1 VKIFPRHYA
10 FSVELLLE
18 WKLNNLPKETIMG
31 DIKNLVNEAAIKK
44 IQQLAMDA
52 DIAVFATN
60 ILAIPA
66 TTRPMSTQD
75 VDEDGNLWFM
85 SRIDSNKNK
94 EIGRDNRVQLYYS
107 NISNSEYLTIYG
119 HAEIILDRDKI
130 EALWTPIAKAWFTEG
145 KDDPSISLIK
155 VQPIAAY
162 YWDTKENKVV
172 ALLKTAISAIT
183 GKENDGGVEG
193 SITIKNSI

>member
-1 VKIFPRHYA
+1 
-10 FSVELLLE
+10 
-18 WKLNNLPKETIMG
+18 MG
-31 DIKNLVNEAAIKK
+31 DIKNLVNEAAISK

-94 EIGRDNRVQLYYS
+94 EIARDNRVQLYYS

-119 HAEIILDRDKI
+119 HAEIILDREKI
-130 EALWTPIAKAWFTEG
+130 AELWTPIAKAWFTEG

-155 VQPIAAY
+155 VQPVAAY
-162 YWDTKENKVV
+162 YWDTKEHKVV